1 MWDIYMR
8 VVHHSYRCAMRIECV
23 IIYHIIIVN
32 GFLLWYVR
40 ACYTCSDVI
49 SRSAR
54 YSICLLRSLTR
65 FARSLTCPWGLTPRG
80 QMGGVGGRQRSCRLP
95 PQLHSEN
102 RFMVEGPLKG
112 PGSTWRMRA
121 REGPQ
126 NWMMELPLGFR
137 VSGPF
142 RRKGPIFSQP
152 QLACYQ

>member
-95 PQLHSEN
+95 PQLLSD
-102 RFMVEGPLKG
+102 RAAGPLHLWAEALFFLGKRAG
-112 PGSTWRMRA
+112 ATWVPRVCEHPWRRMMA
-121 REGPQ
+121 
-126 NWMMELPLGFR
+126 LPITVQGIR
-137 VSGPF
+137 V
-142 RRKGPIFSQP
+142 
-152 QLACYQ
+152 L